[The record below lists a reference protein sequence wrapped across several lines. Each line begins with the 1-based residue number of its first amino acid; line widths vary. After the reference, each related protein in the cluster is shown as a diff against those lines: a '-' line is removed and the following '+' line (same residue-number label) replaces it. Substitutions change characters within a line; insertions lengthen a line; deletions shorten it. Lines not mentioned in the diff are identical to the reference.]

1 MKYSNQDGLVAR
13 VVQLRNENERLLS
26 LNNRLV
32 ETGNSLAVEVKELK
46 VSLSLREG
54 EIKCVVKE
62 LLSMQADFARRFETI
77 KNILNP

>member
-1 MKYSNQDGLVAR
+1 MKYSNQELMAR
-13 VVQLRNENERLLS
+13 VVQLRDENERLLT
-26 LNNRLV
+26 LNNSLV

-46 VSLSLREG
+46 LSLSLREG

-62 LLSMQADFARRFETI
+62 LLSMQAEFAVRFETI

>member
-1 MKYSNQDGLVAR
+1 MKYSNQELMAR
-13 VVQLRNENERLLS
+13 VVQLRDENERLLT

-62 LLSMQADFARRFETI
+62 LLYMQAAFARRFETI

>member
-46 VSLSLREG
+46 VSLSSKEFT
-54 EIKCVVKE
+54 IKRIAQK
-62 LLSMQADFARRFETI
+62 LLSMQAEFAVRFETI
-77 KNILNP
+77 QNLLNP

>member
-1 MKYSNQDGLVAR
+1 MKYSNQELVAR

-46 VSLSLREG
+46 VSLSAKEFT
-54 EIKCVVKE
+54 IKRIAQK
-62 LLSMQADFARRFETI
+62 LLSMQAE
-77 KNILNP
+77 NP